1 MVERVD
7 CAVIGG
13 GAAGLTAGVYLAR
26 FRQSV
31 VVIDDGRS
39 RLAEIPRS
47 RNVPGFPEG
56 IEGVVLLARMKA
68 HAAHYGC
75 RFIDDRVTDIAATEQ
90 GYVLTGEQH
99 RVEAR
104 AVLLATGVDVARPE
118 VDELAD
124 AVKAGVVRYCPVCD
138 GYEAQ
143 GKRIAVLGAKP
154 GSLEEAVFLRTFS
167 DTVTLIG
174 VGALSDEQ
182 HARAREMGIAIDTR
196 AIARV
201 KLSTSEAH
209 VTFDEGAAA
218 TFDVV
223 YPCLGSKPRSE
234 LIRKIGADV
243 TPSGGLLVDS
253 RQQTNLP
260 MLYAAGD
267 VLEGLDQIASACGQ
281 AAIAAT
287 AIHNH
292 LRRE

>member
-39 RLAEIPRS
+39 RLADIPRS

-75 RFIDDRVTDIAATEQ
+75 RFIDDRVTDIVATEQ

-104 AVLLATGVDVARPE
+104 AVLIATGVDVARPE
-118 VDELAD
+118 VDGLAE

-174 VGALSDEQ
+174 VSDLSDEQ
-182 HARAREMGIAIDTR
+182 YARAREMGIAIDTR
-196 AIARV
+196 AIAGV

-209 VTFDEGAAA
+209 VTFGEGEAA